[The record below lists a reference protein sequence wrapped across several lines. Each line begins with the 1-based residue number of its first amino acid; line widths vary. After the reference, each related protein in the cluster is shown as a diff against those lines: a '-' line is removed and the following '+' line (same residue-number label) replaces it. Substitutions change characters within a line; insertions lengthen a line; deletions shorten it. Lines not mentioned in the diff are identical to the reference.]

1 MPEWKVQAM
10 GKAVTYGIK
19 DGRSL
24 VEQRESLPIFKLKQ
38 QLIQAVQDKQVC
50 VYVCVGLIQAV
61 RDKKGCVYVWGA
73 YTGHAGQPG

>member
-38 QLIQAVQDKQVC
+38 QLIQAVQDNQVC
-50 VYVCVGLIQAV
+50 VYVCGGAHT
-61 RDKKGCVYVWGA
+61 GCA
-73 YTGHAGQPG
+73 GHPGVCMRGERTTDPWI